1 MSDFYRSWGAGIMIF
16 GHQQTSHGIKLTD
29 NVFAY
34 DGCVQNRGDKGGISI
49 MCPGG
54 HKPDGT
60 ISGNEFFTCPN
71 VSAIA
76 VNPAVPG
83 CADNMDIVNNTMQ
96 PASNDPRQ
104 GRLVAMPQVR
114 AVIAEFG
121 RCVISQHDQHLP
133 PICACSANIK
143 LGFLCVAGVLQ
154 SARPN

>member
-1 MSDFYRSWGAGIMIF
+1 MIF
-16 GHQQTSHGIKLTD
+16 GHQQTSHGIKLTQ

-76 VNPAVPG
+76 VNPDVPG
-83 CADNMDIVNNTMQ
+83 CADNMVMENNTIQ
-96 PASNDPRQ
+96 QASNDPRR

-114 AVIAEFG
+114 AVVPE
-121 RCVISQHDQHLP
+121 
-133 PICACSANIK
+133 
-143 LGFLCVAGVLQ
+143 
-154 SARPN
+154 